1 MKWKQTYDFVSE
13 YEVSDMRLSS
23 LVGLQSRL
31 KSDNKV
37 LNKYRSHLDGGHSLN
52 AGNKVAYCD
61 TFDER

>member
-1 MKWKQTYDFVSE
+1 
-13 YEVSDMRLSS
+13 MRLSS